1 MDKYSS
7 YVDLFIPSIHD
18 TGTIFS
24 QEIALKYASF
34 TKGKTVPHALEILSD
49 YFLTHVGEMN
59 FIDKAYFLGHMV
71 KELLRVYTK
80 DIKPTDRDSFK
91 FKRVELPG
99 SLLYDLFIEYYR
111 LQQKNIYQN
120 IDKEYTFKRG
130 IYSNNFTGLIEN
142 NYPEFFRERIVE
154 TGFRKAFKGNWGS
167 EEHTKRLGVVQGL
180 NRLSYNASHLRK
192 INLLLMQAPKLS
204 DHAYFILLSGE

>member
-24 QEIALKYASF
+24 QEIALKYIASF
-34 TKGKTVPHALEILSD
+34 TKGKTIPHALEILSD

-80 DIKPTDRDSFK
+80 DKKQLTETVLCLNVSNCQ
-91 FKRVELPG
+91 V
-99 SLLYDLFIEYYR
+99 SLLYDL
-111 LQQKNIYQN
+111 L
-120 IDKEYTFKRG
+120 
-130 IYSNNFTGLIEN
+130 
-142 NYPEFFRERIVE
+142 
-154 TGFRKAFKGNWGS
+154 
-167 EEHTKRLGVVQGL
+167 
-180 NRLSYNASHLRK
+180 
-192 INLLLMQAPKLS
+192 
-204 DHAYFILLSGE
+204 